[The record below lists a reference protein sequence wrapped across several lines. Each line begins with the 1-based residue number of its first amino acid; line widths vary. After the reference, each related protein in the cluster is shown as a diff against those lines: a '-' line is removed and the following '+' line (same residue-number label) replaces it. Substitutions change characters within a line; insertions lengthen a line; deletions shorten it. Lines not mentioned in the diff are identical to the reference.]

1 MVKHPAD
8 TRPKISSSLIHHVL
22 IFSKGEMTKKLTHV
36 SLCTSCGH
44 CIGQPHPIRG
54 QYWVILTNHVTGSVW
69 RVMMSWPKC
78 SECGGDRHC
87 TRGRSPDSLYAALLV
102 IRSSVKLSIAKTQD
116 IGWLGDAWN
125 YKFPAFYLNPRV
137 AQPTIADRIQ
147 TQIWK
152 TLLASGKSLPVSVSH
167 PD

>member
-8 TRPKISSSLIHHVL
+8 RTKNIIILDSSCFNFLKRGDDQKVNPCDTCMYIMWSLHWSASSNPRSVL
-22 IFSKGEMTKKLTHV
+22 SYFNQSRDRVCVTCHDVMTQV
-36 SLCTSCGH
+36 FRVWWWPSLHKS
-44 CIGQPHPIRG
+44 
-54 QYWVILTNHVTGSVW
+54 
-69 RVMMSWPKC
+69 
-78 SECGGDRHC
+78 
-87 TRGRSPDSLYAALLV
+87 RSPDSLYAALLV

>member
-1 MVKHPAD
+1 MWH
-8 TRPKISSSLIHHVL
+8 I
-22 IFSKGEMTKKLTHV
+22 
-36 SLCTSCGH
+36 

-137 AQPTIADRIQ
+137 AQPNDRRQNSNTNLKNFARFGKIIAR
-147 TQIWK
+147 
-152 TLLASGKSLPVSVSH
+152 LRLASRLNKTHVLRKKMIYSIWIMNKKQPG
-167 PD
+167 